1 MDVRGEVLAAE
12 VRIAGHVRKTPVES
26 SHFLGAAGKCHA
38 YLKLENFQRTGSF
51 KFRGAMNKI
60 LGLAP
65 AQRKAGIV
73 AASTGNHGVAIA
85 CAADLM
91 GVRAVIFAPETAQ
104 SFKLA
109 AVRDYGAEVR
119 QVGDDCLV
127 AESAARTHARD
138 EGLTYVSP
146 YNDPDVI
153 AGQGTIGREL
163 EHQLENVDTVF
174 VAVGGGGLVSGVGG
188 YLKAVGRDV
197 RVVGCSPRR
206 SAVMHDSLAA
216 GQILD
221 LPSEPTL
228 SDGTA
233 GGVEEGAITFDLC
246 RDVIDDFVLV
256 DEDEIADA
264 VRSIVVHHHMLV
276 EGAAGVAVAAFQK
289 ERDGLEGQDVVVVL
303 CGANMDVEALKGLL

>member
-1 MDVRGEVLAAE
+1 MDVRADVLAAE
-12 VRIAGHVRKTPVES
+12 VRIAGHVRRTPVES

-51 KFRGAMNKI
+51 KFRGAMNK
-60 LGLAP
+60 LLALAP
-65 AQRKAGIV
+65 AERKAGIV
-73 AASTGNHGVAIA
+73 AASTGNHGVAVA
-85 CAADLM
+85 CAADLL
-91 GVRAVIFAPETAQ
+91 GVPAVIFAPETAR
-104 SFKLA
+104 STKLE

-127 AESAARTHARD
+127 TESAARAHARD
-138 EGLTYVSP
+138 ESMTYVSP
-146 YNDPDVI
+146 YNDPEVI

-163 EHQLENVDTVF
+163 EQQLENVDTLF
-174 VAVGGGGLVSGVGG
+174 VAVGGGGFVSGIGG

-197 RVVGCSPRR
+197 RVVACSPRR

-216 GQILD
+216 GRILD

-233 GGVEEGAITFDLC
+233 GGVEADSITFELC
-246 RDVIDDFVLV
+246 REVIDDFVLV

-289 ERDGLEGQDVVVVL
+289 EREGLEGQDVVVVL
-303 CGANMDVEALKGLL
+303 CGANMDVETLKGLL

>member
-1 MDVRGEVLAAE
+1 MDVRAEVLAAE
-12 VRIAGHVRKTPVES
+12 VRIAGHVRRTPVES

-51 KFRGAMNKI
+51 KFRGAMNK
-60 LGLAP
+60 LLALAP
-65 AQRKAGIV
+65 AERKAGIV
-73 AASTGNHGVAIA
+73 AASTGNHGVAVA
-85 CAADLM
+85 CAADLL
-91 GVRAVIFAPETAQ
+91 GVPAVIFAPETAR
-104 SFKLA
+104 STKLE

-127 AESAARTHARD
+127 TESAARAHARD
-138 EGLTYVSP
+138 ESMTYVSP
-146 YNDPDVI
+146 YNDPEVI

-163 EHQLENVDTVF
+163 EQQLENVDTLF
-174 VAVGGGGLVSGVGG
+174 VAVGGGGFVSGIGG

-197 RVVGCSPRR
+197 RVVACSPRR

-216 GQILD
+216 GRILD

-233 GGVEEGAITFDLC
+233 GGVEADSITFELC
-246 RDVIDDFVLV
+246 REVIDDFVLV

-289 ERDGLEGQDVVVVL
+289 EREGLEGQDVVVVL
-303 CGANMDVEALKGLL
+303 CGANMDVETLKGLL

>member
-1 MDVRGEVLAAE
+1 MDVRAEVLAAE
-12 VRIAGHVRKTPVES
+12 VRIAGHVRRTPVES

-60 LGLAP
+60 LALAP

-85 CAADLM
+85 CAADLL
-91 GVRAVIFAPETAQ
+91 GAPAVIFAPETAR
-104 SFKLA
+104 SSKLA
-109 AVRDYGAEVR
+109 AVRDFGAEVR
-119 QVGDDCLV
+119 QVGDDCLL
-127 AESAARTHARD
+127 AESAARTYARD

-146 YNDPDVI
+146 YNDPEVI

-163 EHQLENVDTVF
+163 EQQLENVDTLF
-174 VAVGGGGLVSGVGG
+174 VAVGGGGLVSGIGG

-197 RVVGCSPRR
+197 RVVACSPRR

-216 GQILD
+216 GRILD

-233 GGVEEGAITFDLC
+233 GGVEADSITFELC
-246 RDVIDDFVLV
+246 REVIDDFVLV

-264 VRSIVVHHHMLV
+264 VRSIVVHHHTLV
-276 EGAAGVAVAAFQK
+276 EGAAGVAVAAFQR
-289 ERDGLEGQDVVVVL
+289 EREGLEGQDVVVVL
-303 CGANMDVEALKGLL
+303 CGANMDVETLKGLL

>member
-1 MDVRGEVLAAE
+1 MDVRAEVLAAE
-12 VRIAGHVRKTPVES
+12 VRIAGHVRRTPVES

-51 KFRGAMNKI
+51 KFRGAMNK
-60 LGLAP
+60 LLALAP
-65 AQRKAGIV
+65 AERKAGIV
-73 AASTGNHGVAIA
+73 AASTGNHGVAVA
-85 CAADLM
+85 CAADLL
-91 GVRAVIFAPETAQ
+91 GVPAVIFAPETAW
-104 SFKLA
+104 STKLE

-127 AESAARTHARD
+127 AESAARAHARD
-138 EGLTYVSP
+138 ESMTYVSP
-146 YNDPDVI
+146 YNDPEVI

-163 EHQLENVDTVF
+163 EQQLENVDTLF
-174 VAVGGGGLVSGVGG
+174 VAVGGGGFVSGIGG

-197 RVVGCSPRR
+197 RVVACSPRR

-216 GQILD
+216 GRILD

-233 GGVEEGAITFDLC
+233 GGVEADSITFELC
-246 RDVIDDFVLV
+246 REVIDDFVLV

-289 ERDGLEGQDVVVVL
+289 EREGLEGQDVVVVL
-303 CGANMDVEALKGLL
+303 CGANMDVETLKGLL

>member
-1 MDVRGEVLAAE
+1 MDVRAEVLAAE
-12 VRIAGHVRKTPVES
+12 VRIAGHVRRTPVES

-51 KFRGAMNKI
+51 KFRGAMNK
-60 LGLAP
+60 LLALAP
-65 AQRKAGIV
+65 AERKAGIV
-73 AASTGNHGVAIA
+73 AASTGNHGVAVA
-85 CAADLM
+85 CAADLL
-91 GVRAVIFAPETAQ
+91 GVPAVIFAPETAR
-104 SFKLA
+104 STKLE

-127 AESAARTHARD
+127 TESAARAHARD
-138 EGLTYVSP
+138 ESMTFSP
-146 YNDPDVI
+146 YNDPEVI

-163 EHQLENVDTVF
+163 EQQLENVDTLF
-174 VAVGGGGLVSGVGG
+174 VAVGGGGFVSGIGG

-197 RVVGCSPRR
+197 RVVACSPRR

-289 ERDGLEGQDVVVVL
+289 EREGLEGQDVVVVL
-303 CGANMDVEALKGLL
+303 CGANMDVETLKGLL